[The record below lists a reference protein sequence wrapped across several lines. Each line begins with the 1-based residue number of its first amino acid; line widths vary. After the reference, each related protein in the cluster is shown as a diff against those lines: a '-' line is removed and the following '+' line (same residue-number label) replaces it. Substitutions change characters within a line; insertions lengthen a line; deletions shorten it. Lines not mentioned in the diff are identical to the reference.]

1 MDKQVEL
8 DKFLSDKDHWLDMD
22 LLLDMGHLLSDK
34 DLMLGMD
41 HQSDMVHKS
50 GMVLLL
56 LDKEHKLDKDR
67 LLDRDLMLDR
77 HLSDKD
83 LQSGRPGRLVHRL
96 ASDLD
101 LWLAVVVSNY
111 HKFLFLDR
119 QSNLLH
125 YLQGVPV

>member
-1 MDKQVEL
+1 MDLLL
-8 DKFLSDKDHWLDMD
+8 DMGHLLSDKDHWLDMD

-67 LLDRDLMLDR
+67 
-77 HLSDKD
+77 
-83 LQSGRPGRLVHRL
+83 QSGRPGRLVHRL

-125 YLQGVPV
+125 YLQG